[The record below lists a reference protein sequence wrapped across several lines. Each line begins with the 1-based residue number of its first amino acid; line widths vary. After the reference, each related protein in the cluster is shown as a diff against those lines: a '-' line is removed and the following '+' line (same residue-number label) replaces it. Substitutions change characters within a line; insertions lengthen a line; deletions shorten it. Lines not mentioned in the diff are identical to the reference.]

1 MKKLRAILA
10 SCGFA
15 TLLACG
21 PSATTTPVVTSNAP
35 AITGGSSLGPLLNAD
50 RVARGYGRL
59 NFSPILANAAASHA
73 ADMNA
78 NSYFSHTGLNGSKL
92 NNRVE
97 AAGYCWRALAEN
109 IELGSTSEAQ
119 VHDRWMNSPGHFK
132 NNMNAKVTE
141 YGLGRSGNYWVLVL
155 GKPC

>member
-1 MKKLRAILA
+1 MKLSIIAAVCGLA
-10 SCGFA
+10 A
-15 TLLACG
+15 LAACG
-21 PSATTTPVVTSNAP
+21 PTATTTPVAVTSA
-35 AITGGSSLGPLLNAD
+35 GGSTAGASLGPLLNAD
-50 RVARGYGRL
+50 RAARGYGRVTS
-59 NFSPILANAAASHA
+59 SPVLARAAAAHA

-92 NNRVE
+92 DDRVE

-109 IELGSTSEAQ
+109 IEMGSTSEAQ
-119 VHDRWMNSPGHFK
+119 VHSRWMNSPGHFK
-132 NNMNAKVTE
+132 NNMNPKVTE